1 MNNLTGKIALVTGG
15 SRGIGREIAL
25 VLAAAGLDVAV
36 NFRKQPMEAEA
47 VCSKVADAG
56 RRALAVQGDVSSA
69 SDIQAMVEEVETKLG
84 PVSVLINNAGIAR
97 SQPLDRITERDWDE
111 IVDTNL
117 KSCFLAIQAILP
129 GMRSRKWGRIVNI
142 SSVAAQ
148 IGGIVGPHYAAS
160 KAGMLGLT
168 HYYASALAKEGITVN
183 AVSPALIETDML
195 KGSTRAKPELI
206 PIGRFGTA
214 AETADAVLLLVGNGY
229 MTGQTIQV
237 NGGMYM
243 T

>member
-1 MNNLTGKIALVTGG
+1 MDDLKGKIALVTGG
-15 SRGIGREIAL
+15 SRGIGRDIAL
-25 VLAAAGLDVAV
+25 ALSAAGMDVAV
-36 NFRKQPMEAEA
+36 NFRKQQAEAET
-47 VCSKVADAG
+47 VCAKAAEAG
-56 RRALAVQGDVSSA
+56 RRALAVRADVSSA
-69 SDIQAMVEEVETKLG
+69 SDIKAMVGEVEKKLG
-84 PVSVLINNAGIAR
+84 SVSVLINNAGIAR
-97 SQPLDRITERDWDE
+97 SQALDRITERDWDE
-111 IVDTNL
+111 IIDANL
-117 KSCFLAIQAILP
+117 KSCFLAIQAVLP
-129 GMRSRKWGRIVNI
+129 GMRSRRWGRIASI

-160 KAGMLGLT
+160 KAGILGLT
-168 HYYASALAKEGITVN
+168 HFYAAVLAREGITVN

-206 PIGRFGTA
+206 PIGRFGTT
-214 AETADAVLLLVGNGY
+214 AETAEAVLLLVRNGY